1 MIKDIKK
8 YTLLEGEKIY
18 NSIKKLE
25 NSDLRVFFVV
35 NKNSELVGSV
45 TDGDIRRAIINKIEF
60 SDNVEKICNK
70 KTIFKYKNKKNK
82 YNFNRVLDKTLIPI
96 LNQKKKI
103 LGFQKK
109 KINKSKNRVLI
120 MAGGKGQRLYPLTKN
135 QPKALVKINGKP
147 MIEHLIFQLLKSDI
161 NDIIVSLYHKKEKII
176 NFLNKRKF
184 KKINISFLEE
194 HTPLGTAGAISLIK
208 KDFKDLMVIN
218 CDVKIL
224 IDFNKIINFH
234 KSENAHIT
242 IVSKQFVSK
251 SKFGVID
258 LKKNFLV
265 KKIDE
270 KPLIANYINVGA
282 YILNSKVRK
291 LIKKNQRLD
300 MNELINLAVKSK
312 FKVITYPLYE
322 NWIDLGNISA
332 VYKMQKK

>member
-194 HTPLGTAGAISLIK
+194 RTPLGTAGAISLIK

-270 KPLIANYINVGA
+270 KPLIANYINVGV

>member
-8 YTLLEGEKIY
+8 YTLFEGEKIY
-18 NSIKKLE
+18 NSIKKLDT
-25 NSDLRVFFVV
+25 SDLRVFFVI
-35 NKNSELVGSV
+35 NKNSQLVGSI

-82 YNFNRVLDKTLIPI
+82 YNFNYDLGKTLIPI

-103 LGFQKK
+103 IGFHKK
-109 KINKSKNRVLI
+109 KNKKSKNIVLI

-147 MIEHLIFQLLKSDI
+147 MIEHLMFQLLKSDF
-161 NDIIVSLYHKKEKII
+161 NDIIVSLYYKKKKII
-176 NFLNKRKF
+176 NFLNKPKF

-194 HTPLGTAGAISLIK
+194 NTPLGTAGAISLIK

-224 IDFNKIINFH
+224 VDFNKIINFH

-242 IVSKQFVSK
+242 IVSKRFVSK

-282 YILNSKVRK
+282 YILNNRVKK
-291 LIKKNQRLD
+291 IIKKNQRLD
-300 MNELINLAVKSK
+300 MNELINLAIKNK
-312 FKVITYPLYE
+312 FKVITYPLFE
-322 NWIDLGNISA
+322 RWTDLGNIST
-332 VYKMQKK
+332 VNKLQKK